1 MKQPP
6 ILGNI
11 SPLIPAGNNL
21 EGAIAFYEQ
30 KLGFK
35 CVHTEGDPMRMAIV
49 KRDVAELFLVKND
62 YIRLAEEIAL
72 RIYVTGIEQFYEEIT
87 SKGEETIHPNG
98 KLETKPWGMKEF
110 VAIDP
115 AGVCITFYEPA
126 NAL

>member
-1 MKQPP
+1 MNQPP

-11 SPLIPAGNNL
+11 SPLIPAGNDL

-62 YIRLAEEIAL
+62 YIPLTEEIAF
-72 RIYVTGIEQFYEEIT
+72 RIHVTGIEQLYEELT
-87 SKGEETIHPNG
+87 SKEEKAIHPNG

-110 VAIDP
+110 VVIDP
-115 AGVCITFYEPA
+115 TGVCITFYEPA